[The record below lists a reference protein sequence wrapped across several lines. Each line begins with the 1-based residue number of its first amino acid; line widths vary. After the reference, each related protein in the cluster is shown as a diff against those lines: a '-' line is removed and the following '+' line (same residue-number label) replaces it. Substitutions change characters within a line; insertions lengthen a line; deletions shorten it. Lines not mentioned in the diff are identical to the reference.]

1 MLLHWQGVLELSKGI
16 RLLRHLSAEYT
27 AIEVI
32 LDAKERIE
40 AEKKKNFKIRIKS
53 VIELLQETYY
63 PGHATTAKRVIE
75 RHLIR
80 EFGLKPREAT
90 YHGGNIIDELQTM
103 GLLERVPED
112 VIRNALLTINIRR
125 LQAYKP

>member
-1 MLLHWQGVLELSKGI
+1 MLLLWQGVLELSKGI

-32 LDAKERIE
+32 LDEKERID

-125 LQAYKP
+125 LQAHKP

>member
-1 MLLHWQGVLELSKGI
+1 MDEKQ
-16 RLLRHLSAEYT
+16 
-27 AIEVI
+27 
-32 LDAKERIE
+32 RIE

-53 VIELLQETYY
+53 VIEMLQETYY

-90 YHGGNIIDELQTM
+90 YHGGLIIDALHQKGIIEH
-103 GLLERVPED
+103 VPED
-112 VIRNALLTINIRR
+112 TARNALFRVNLRV
-125 LQAYKP
+125 LQKA

>member
-32 LDAKERIE
+32 LDEKERID

-125 LQAYKP
+125 LQAHKP